1 MTTVTPASTPSNGF
15 DCSADPDDPEN
26 HEHSDPDF
34 FVYQN
39 GNFMWFG
46 ASCEPNGENT
56 TTNGSL
62 PAGSYVIDIAEF
74 RHEDEESPA
83 NYPEAV
89 CFDFTA
95 AP

>member
-1 MTTVTPASTPSNGF
+1 MHPSKRVLTPSNGF
-15 DCSADPDDPEN
+15 DCSADPDDLEN

-83 NYPEAV
+83 NYPDVV

-95 AP
+95 GP